1 MAVADFDAT
10 AALILAHGGQVAM
23 PKFAIPKQCWQGY
36 FLDADNNTFGIV
48 QADANAA

>member
-23 PKFAIPKQCWQGY
+23 PKFAIPNQCWQGY
-36 FLDADNNTFGIV
+36 FLDADHNTFGIV
-48 QADANAA
+48 EANPNAA